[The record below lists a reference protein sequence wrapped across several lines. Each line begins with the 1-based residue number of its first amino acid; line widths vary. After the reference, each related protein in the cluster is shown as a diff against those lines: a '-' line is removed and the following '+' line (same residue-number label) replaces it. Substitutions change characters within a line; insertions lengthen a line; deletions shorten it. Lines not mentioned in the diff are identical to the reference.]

1 LKILVTGVNGP
12 LGHAVKSLS
21 VSEQTEHEFLFTG
34 SKDLELT
41 DKSAVNQYF
50 QLNKP
55 DFVFHL
61 AAKSGG
67 ANLNKLIPVDMFE
80 NNMNMSMNLL
90 QAAATNNVEKT
101 ILVSSTSAYPAQ
113 RLSPAREMDLHA
125 GPPSSTDYPYAF
137 AKRMMDPL
145 ARSYREQYGMQVSV
159 AIVNGIVGPKMN
171 FRKGESVMLA
181 GLIRRFYEQNS
192 FGDPQEPY
200 LVHGDGTPVREYTFS
215 HDLARA
221 LFWLANESEMP
232 ELINIGNS
240 QGMSVREYAEI
251 VCNCLQIDPERLTFS
266 EPSGSNASSY
276 NQLTDNSLF
285 RQLANFS
292 FTDTASAI
300 RLTTDW
306 FKENYEM
313 VIKCD

>member
-1 LKILVTGVNGP
+1 
-12 LGHAVKSLS
+12 
-21 VSEQTEHEFLFTG
+21 
-34 SKDLELT
+34 
-41 DKSAVNQYF
+41 
-50 QLNKP
+50 
-55 DFVFHL
+55 
-61 AAKSGG
+61 
-67 ANLNKLIPVDMFE
+67 MFE
-80 NNMNMSMNLL
+80 KNMNMSMNIL

-113 RLSPAREMDLHA
+113 RLSPARETDLHA

-145 ARSYREQYGMQVSV
+145 ARSYRDQYGMQVSV

-171 FRKGESVMLA
+171 FRKGESVLLA
-181 GLIRRFYEQNS
+181 GLIRRFYEQNR
-192 FGDPQEPY
+192 FGDPQKPY
-200 LVHGDGTPVREYTFS
+200 LVYGDGTPIREYTFS
-215 HDLARA
+215 HDLAKA

-251 VCNCLQIDPERLTFS
+251 VCNSLQIDPERLTFS
-266 EPSGSNASSY
+266 EPVGSHASSY

-313 VIKCD
+313 VVKCD